1 MITLELGIL
10 IDRPVAAV
18 FHYVTDLTNLPHWQT
33 TVTSIQPVENKP
45 IGVGS
50 TYRVSAEMIGRKI
63 EGLLVIREYE
73 PDSKF
78 GYEMKSGPTTIQAV
92 INFKAAG
99 SGTKITL
106 SGQAEPEGVLKVAEG
121 VLQGQVKAQM
131 EKNLNNLKKV
141 LEAGV

>member
-10 IDRPVAAV
+10 IDRPVPEV
-18 FHYVTDLTNLPHWQT
+18 FHYVTDLTNIPRWQT
-33 TVTSIQPVENKP
+33 TVSSIQPTENRP

-50 TYRVSAEMIGRKI
+50 TYKVSAEMIGRKI

-92 INFKAAG
+92 INFKPAG
-99 SGTKITL
+99 TGTKITL

-121 VLQGQVKAQM
+121 ALQGQVKAQM
-131 EKNLNNLKKV
+131 EKNLTNLKKV
-141 LEAGV
+141 LEAGA